1 MGNTEED
8 MGKEDIKEIV
18 EKTLKEIDHPEIAKT
33 LFELGMI
40 EDIRF
45 DDGKVSF
52 ILKLPFR
59 EIPIKE
65 FLIEDIKNTLKEKV
79 SDIIVETNLKE
90 MSQEEKAK
98 FVKMAREA
106 WRG

>member
-1 MGNTEED
+1 MGDTEED

-40 EDIRF
+40 EDI
-45 DDGKVSF
+45 
-52 ILKLPFR
+52 
-59 EIPIKE
+59 
-65 FLIEDIKNTLKEKV
+65 KNTLKEKV
-79 SDIIVETNLKE
+79 SDITVEINLKE

-98 FVKMAREA
+98 FVKMAQEA